1 MLWKTAMTVVGFAL
15 ASGAMAQTSA
25 PTTVV
30 GAQASTSPATSSGYY
45 WWLHPK
51 LGMVKVDRAT
61 NVMIT
66 STRPAS
72 ASRGARQ
79 G

>member
-1 MLWKTAMTVVGFAL
+1 MLWKTAMTVVGFVL
-15 ASGAMAQTSA
+15 ATGAMAQTST

-30 GAQASTSPATSSGYY
+30 GAQASTPRSTSSGYY

-61 NVMIT
+61 NAMIT
-66 STRPAS
+66 SVR
-72 ASRGARQ
+72 RGYA
-79 G
+79 